1 MIKTRGKIGFHSLLK
16 SRFWIIFL
24 LVSLLFAIRWTKGAG
39 YLDLYSLLLK
49 PLLPGTAQREWI
61 KEGENIERNI
71 RLKLLEEDNTRLR
84 KALSLKE
91 FNVDQRISAAVISRS
106 STNWWQQLEINKG
119 AKDGVLKGQTVI
131 GPGGLI
137 GLIDSATPLTARVR
151 LLTDPGHQVGA
162 WINRTKRHGILK
174 GQTVIGPGGLIGL
187 VDSTTPFTSRV
198 RLLTDPGH
206 QVGAWIDGTNHH
218 GILTGIGT
226 NRPKLIFLNKN
237 ILAKAGDV
245 VTTSPAST
253 LLPPNLIIG
262 IVQYVDKKALPAPY
276 AIVQLTA
283 SPEAIDWVQVLKN
296 NG

>member
-1 MIKTRGKIGFHSLLK
+1 MIKARGNIGFHLLLK
-16 SRFWIIFL
+16 RRFWVIFL
-24 LVSLLFAIRWTKGAG
+24 FGALLFGIRWTKGAG
-39 YLDLYSLLLK
+39 YLDLYSVLLK
-49 PLLPGTAQREWI
+49 PILPGTAQREWI

-71 RLKLLEEDNTRLR
+71 RLKLLEEDNNRLR
-84 KALSLKE
+84 RALSLKE
-91 FNVDQRISAAVISRS
+91 FNSDQRISAAVISRS
-106 STNWWQQLEINKG
+106 SRNWWQLLEINKG

-137 GLIDSATPLTARVR
+137 GL
-151 LLTDPGHQVGA
+151 
-162 WINRTKRHGILK
+162 
-174 GQTVIGPGGLIGL
+174 
-187 VDSTTPFTSRV
+187 VDSTTPLTSRV

-206 QVGAWIDGTNHH
+206 QVGAWIDRTKRH
-218 GILTGIGT
+218 GILTGMGT

-237 ILAKAGDV
+237 TLVKIGDV

-262 IVQYVDKKALPAPY
+262 IVQFVDEEALPSPY

-283 SPEAIDWVQVLKN
+283 SPEAIDWVQILKD